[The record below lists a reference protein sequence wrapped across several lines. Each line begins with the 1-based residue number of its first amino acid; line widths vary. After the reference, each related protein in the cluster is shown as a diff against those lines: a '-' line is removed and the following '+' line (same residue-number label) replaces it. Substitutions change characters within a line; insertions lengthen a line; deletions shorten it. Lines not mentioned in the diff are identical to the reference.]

1 MEAPLLSPMT
11 PRTLSE
17 SGPNHGL
24 SSVCTSFGNVFVSE
38 ENEPEDEDEVL
49 LHEDNESDKKSEE
62 RRSDSGLVE
71 SEGNSEENMRIDDED
86 SVLLGNGSG
95 KAPKPRPRKESHV

>member
-1 MEAPLLSPMT
+1 
-11 PRTLSE
+11 
-17 SGPNHGL
+17 
-24 SSVCTSFGNVFVSE
+24 VSE